1 MSAGPIVTEIFS
13 LFFIVLFLLHKY
25 SDFKQQNLITL
36 VAVFIAWYFSF
47 ALVFLLPLDISL
59 TTYRQCIQDHEPN
72 QISNSTNDS
81 EAIKLYCKEPWSLI
95 SPNVFP
101 VVWRI
106 IYWSSQALT
115 WLILPFMQ
123 SFSNSGEFNF
133 KGKFKRALIN
143 NAIYYGT
150 YLSLFGVFLIYVAIK
165 HGIDGKNLKVIGITA
180 SNTWGLFLLVLLLGY
195 GLVDVP
201 RSLWNKANSDLNLK
215 QIYFKLAKLHG
226 EKCDAEEKLEDVL
239 NEIKTIAEKIRYNH
253 PMRNYV
259 DLIVKK
265 CPDNFRQ
272 NLRKNVEDYND
283 YNEDSNRSNILDEKS
298 LVNLHNRLIR
308 MLQVNNRTNNL
319 WMTIIK
325 EAFLVEDI
333 LINESNSNKKFVR
346 SFPLTYSYPFLKK
359 IWNPTFEWLYYCW
372 IRKYIMKFISV
383 ILMATTVIVIWSE
396 MTFFNKQPVLSI
408 FAIFLIRAR
417 NTYNYFSIELFGC
430 LIIAYLCFCAYYT
443 IFKIRLFNYYYLAP
457 NHSTTEYSLV
467 FSATLLSRLTSP
479 LCYNFLGLVHL
490 DSHITKDTN
499 LIETQFTTIMGHL
512 DVISFISDGFN
523 IYFPILI
530 FVLCLATFFNL
541 GSRVLHFFGFEQ
553 FIGDAEVTQ
562 DLIEDGKN
570 LVKREKRKI
579 QQNDPELASR
589 RQEISERLRDN
600 YSSKASTDTIT
611 ANDLKK
617 IKEYKDIP
625 SNSEDN
631 DQNNLILSNKTRLF
645 NDDQVHY
652 ESTSR
657 KSNSQP
663 FDQAPVNLSKTAD
676 KKIRGIFD
684 DV

>member
-1 MSAGPIVTEIFS
+1 M
-13 LFFIVLFLLHKY
+13 
-25 SDFKQQNLITL
+25 
-36 VAVFIAWYFSF
+36 
-47 ALVFLLPLDISL
+47 
-59 TTYRQCIQDHEPN
+59 
-72 QISNSTNDS
+72 
-81 EAIKLYCKEPWSLI
+81 
-95 SPNVFP
+95 
-101 VVWRI
+101 
-106 IYWSSQALT
+106 
-115 WLILPFMQ
+115 
-123 SFSNSGEFNF
+123 
-133 KGKFKRALIN
+133 
-143 NAIYYGT
+143 
-150 YLSLFGVFLIYVAIK
+150 
-165 HGIDGKNLKVIGITA
+165 KVIGITA

-417 NTYNYFSIELFGC
+417 NTYNYFSIEVFIKFFDLS
-430 LIIAYLCFCAYYT
+430 
-443 IFKIRLFNYYYLAP
+443 IFVY
-457 NHSTTEYSLV
+457 
-467 FSATLLSRLTSP
+467 
-479 LCYNFLGLVHL
+479 
-490 DSHITKDTN
+490 
-499 LIETQFTTIMGHL
+499 
-512 DVISFISDGFN
+512 IS
-523 IYFPILI
+523 LI
-530 FVLCLATFFNL
+530 F
-541 GSRVLHFFGFEQ
+541 Q
-553 FIGDAEVTQ
+553 
-562 DLIEDGKN
+562 
-570 LVKREKRKI
+570 
-579 QQNDPELASR
+579 
-589 RQEISERLRDN
+589 
-600 YSSKASTDTIT
+600 
-611 ANDLKK
+611 
-617 IKEYKDIP
+617 
-625 SNSEDN
+625 
-631 DQNNLILSNKTRLF
+631 ILS
-645 NDDQVHY
+645 
-652 ESTSR
+652 
-657 KSNSQP
+657 
-663 FDQAPVNLSKTAD
+663 
-676 KKIRGIFD
+676 
-684 DV
+684 